1 MKIGMVSLGCAK
13 NQVDAE
19 IMLGQ
24 IKNRNHE
31 IVVDPDEAEVIV
43 VNTCAFIESAREEA
57 INAILEMASK
67 KTTGSLKYLI
77 VTGCLAQRH
86 AEDIKKY
93 IPEVDGI
100 IGVGGFDKIC
110 DCIDE
115 LENKEKFIY
124 NKPTQQLDYLN
135 STRVLTT
142 PAGVAYLKIAEGC
155 DNRCAYCAIPSIRGP
170 FRSRPLEDL
179 LREAESLVEMGIKEI
194 ILVAQDSTRYGLDLY
209 GKPKL
214 SELLVELD
222 KIEKLKLVRVMYLY
236 PDEITAELIDVMKKC
251 EKIAKYV
258 DLPLQHISDK
268 ILKAMNRRGTS
279 TDIRKII
286 RQFREAMPEVVI
298 RTSLIVGFPGETQK
312 DFDELCDFVREMEF
326 DRVGVFAYSKE
337 ESTKAASMPKQV
349 GKREKTSRVKKLM
362 EIQREISYKNNL
374 KRVGKTY
381 DTIVEGV
388 ADDGIF
394 YYGRTYAEAPEVDGY
409 VYFTSPE
416 PLDLGAVVKVKILI
430 ADNYDLT
437 GEVV

>member
-251 EKIAKYV
+251 EKVAKYV

-268 ILKAMNRRGTS
+268 ILKAMNRRGSS
-279 TDIRKII
+279 TDIRTII
-286 RQFREAMPEVVI
+286 REFREAIPEVVI
-298 RTSLIVGFPGETQK
+298 RTSLIVGFPGETRK
-312 DFDELCDFVREMEF
+312 EFDELCDFVKEMEF

-337 ESTKAASMPKQV
+337 EGTKAASMPNQV
-349 GKREKTSRVKKLM
+349 GKKEKTARVNKLM
-362 EIQREISYKNNL
+362 EIQRDISYKNNL

-381 DTIVEGV
+381 DAIVEGV

-394 YYGRTYAEAPEVDGY
+394 YYGRTYAEAPEIDGY

>member
-31 IVVDPDEAEVIV
+31 IVVDPDEAKVIV

-222 KIEKLKLVRVMYLY
+222 KFVKL
-236 PDEITAELIDVMKKC
+236 
-251 EKIAKYV
+251 
-258 DLPLQHISDK
+258 
-268 ILKAMNRRGTS
+268 
-279 TDIRKII
+279 
-286 RQFREAMPEVVI
+286 
-298 RTSLIVGFPGETQK
+298 
-312 DFDELCDFVREMEF
+312 
-326 DRVGVFAYSKE
+326 
-337 ESTKAASMPKQV
+337 
-349 GKREKTSRVKKLM
+349 
-362 EIQREISYKNNL
+362 
-374 KRVGKTY
+374 
-381 DTIVEGV
+381 
-388 ADDGIF
+388 
-394 YYGRTYAEAPEVDGY
+394 
-409 VYFTSPE
+409 
-416 PLDLGAVVKVKILI
+416 
-430 ADNYDLT
+430 
-437 GEVV
+437 

>member
-258 DLPLQHISDK
+258 DLPLQNISDK

-298 RTSLIVGFPGETQK
+298 RTSLIVGFPGETRK
-312 DFDELCDFVREMEF
+312 EFDELCDFVKEMEF

-337 ESTKAASMPKQV
+337 EGTKAASMPNQV
-349 GKREKTSRVKKLM
+349 GKKEKTARVNKLM
-362 EIQREISYKNNL
+362 EIQRDISYKNNL

-381 DTIVEGV
+381 DAIVEGV

-394 YYGRTYAEAPEVDGY
+394 YYGRTYAEAPEIDGY

-416 PLDLGAVVKVKILI
+416 PLEFGEVEKVKILV

>member
-251 EKIAKYV
+251 EKVAKYV

-268 ILKAMNRRGTS
+268 ILKAMNRRGSS
-279 TDIRKII
+279 TDIRTII
-286 RQFREAMPEVVI
+286 REFREAIPEVVI
-298 RTSLIVGFPGETQK
+298 RTSLIVGFPGETRK
-312 DFDELCDFVREMEF
+312 EFDELCDFVKEMEF

-337 ESTKAASMPKQV
+337 EGTKAASMPNQV
-349 GKREKTSRVKKLM
+349 GKKEKTARVNKLM
-362 EIQREISYKNNL
+362 EIQRDISYKNNL

-381 DTIVEGV
+381 DAIVEGV

-394 YYGRTYAEAPEVDGY
+394 YYGRTYAEAPEIDGY

-416 PLDLGAVVKVKILI
+416 PLEFGEVVKVKILV

>member
-115 LENKEKFIY
+115 LEKKDKFIY
-124 NKPTQQLDYLN
+124 NEPAQRLDYLN
-135 STRVLTT
+135 SARVLTT
-142 PAGVAYLKIAEGC
+142 PVGVAYLKIAEGC
-155 DNRCAYCAIPSIRGP
+155 DNRCAYCAIPYIRGP
-170 FRSRPLEDL
+170 FRSRPVEDL
-179 LREAESLVEMGIKEI
+179 LKEAERLVEMGVKEI

-251 EKIAKYV
+251 EKVAKYV

-268 ILKAMNRRGTS
+268 ILKAMNRRGSS
-279 TDIRKII
+279 TDIRTII
-286 RQFREAMPEVVI
+286 REFREAIPEVVI
-298 RTSLIVGFPGETQK
+298 RTSLIVGFPGETRK
-312 DFDELCDFVREMEF
+312 EFDELCDFVKEMEF

-337 ESTKAASMPKQV
+337 EGTKAASMPNQV
-349 GKREKTSRVKKLM
+349 GKKEKTARVNKLM
-362 EIQREISYKNNL
+362 EILLEF
-374 KRVGKTY
+374 
-381 DTIVEGV
+381 
-388 ADDGIF
+388 F
-394 YYGRTYAEAPEVDGY
+394 YQQLMS
-409 VYFTSPE
+409 FLSF
-416 PLDLGAVVKVKILI
+416 I
-430 ADNYDLT
+430 
-437 GEVV
+437 